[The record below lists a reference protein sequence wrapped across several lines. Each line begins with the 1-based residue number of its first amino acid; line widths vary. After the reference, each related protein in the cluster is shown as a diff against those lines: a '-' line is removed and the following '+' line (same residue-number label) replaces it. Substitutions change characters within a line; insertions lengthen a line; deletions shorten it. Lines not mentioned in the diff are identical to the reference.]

1 MRGKVPV
8 LICAAAFWVM
18 LASCAELRY
27 SQVAP
32 GIETFHPE
40 TICVLSVNPGVYEK
54 EAGDV
59 AGDLITDAVRG
70 KGWFSTVLSPK
81 DLAKLTERDATLR
94 KAVADYLAK
103 LKTVHFSDP
112 DLSRHIGEACNAD
125 AFLVVDVN
133 FWNYTT
139 QGDDTLAKAGF
150 SMELIEAR
158 TGRIMWKADHCAT
171 KEYTWFKPDLTSFAR
186 SVARDMIDQ
195 MPH

>member
-1 MRGKVPV
+1 MRRKVPAV
-8 LICAAAFWVM
+8 IFATAFCVM
-18 LASCAELRY
+18 LASCGGLRY

-32 GIETFHPE
+32 GIDTFHPE
-40 TICVLSVNPGVYEK
+40 KICVLSVNPGVYEK

-59 AGDLITDAVRG
+59 AGDLIVDVVRG

-81 DLAKLTERDATLR
+81 DVAKLTERDENLR

-112 DLSRHIGEACNAD
+112 DLSRHIGQACNAD

-150 SMELIEAR
+150 NMELIAAR
-158 TGRIMWKADHCAT
+158 TGQIMWKADHCAT